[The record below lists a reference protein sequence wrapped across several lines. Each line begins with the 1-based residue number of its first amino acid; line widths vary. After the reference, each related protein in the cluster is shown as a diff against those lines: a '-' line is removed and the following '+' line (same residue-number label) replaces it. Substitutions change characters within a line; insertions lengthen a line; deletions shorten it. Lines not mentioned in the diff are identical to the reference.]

1 MVNNPINKGA
11 NTQIYG
17 TSLSLTRRF
26 VKIPKANKPNNGPYV
41 YPAILNIDETTESS
55 LMTSN
60 SKITNNI
67 TTKNLICTIFLCFT
81 DLGSLGFSF
90 LLNPK
95 KSTQ

>member
-1 MVNNPINKGA
+1 MLNNQINKGA

-17 TSLSLTRRF
+17 TRLSLTRRL
-26 VKIPKANKPNNGPYV
+26 VNIPKANKPNNGPYV
-41 YPAILNIDETTESS
+41 YPAILNIAETTESS
-55 LMTSN
+55 LMTWN

-67 TTKNLICTIFLCFT
+67 TTENAMCTIFLCFT
-81 DLGSLGFSF
+81 NLGSLGFSF